1 MARGKFVR
9 PALWGKIQS
18 EPLQEFST
26 PLWEITLAE
35 AQEKGWLK
43 GPLTF
48 NDINLLYA
56 GDWLPVRRF
65 AVFQKDKWRP
75 IDEF

>member
-35 AQEKGWLK
+35 AQDKGWLK
-43 GPLTF
+43 VNTL
-48 NDINLLYA
+48 
-56 GDWLPVRRF
+56 
-65 AVFQKDKWRP
+65 
-75 IDEF
+75 